1 MIPYARQFAFE
12 PGQVQTVSPLV
23 QRLIA
28 ANPGPFTYTGTGTY
42 VVGRPDPD
50 ASVAVIDPGPMDEA
64 HLQALLAA
72 IGPRQVSHILVTH
85 RHRDHAPLTR
95 PLAQALDATGT
106 APLVLAMAATHRPN
120 HVSAPLDEEED
131 PNFEPDQALSDGQII
146 GGDGWTLEA
155 LFTPGHTSDHVA
167 FALREE
173 NALFSGDHIMGWST
187 SVVAPPDGDMTD
199 YMASLDRVI
208 ERNFTTLW
216 PTHGPPVTQVGPF
229 LQAYRQHRLERE
241 AQVLAQLDDGP
252 ATIADMVPVLYAA
265 VDRRLW
271 PAASLSLQAHLIKL
285 VKEGRVSVDGEADL
299 AATYSRAQG

>member
-1 MIPYARQFAFE
+1 MIPYVRQFAFE

-72 IGPRQVSHILVTH
+72 IGPRRVSHILVTH
-85 RHRDHAPLTR
+85 RHRDHAPLAR
-95 PLAQALDATGT
+95 PLAQALEATGP

-120 HVSAPLDEEED
+120 HVSAPLDEEDD
-131 PNFEPDQALSDGQII
+131 PDFEPDQALFDGQVIK
-146 GGDGWTLEA
+146 GDGWTLEA

-208 ERNFTTLW
+208 ARTFTTLW

-241 AQVLAQLDDGP
+241 AQVLAQLEDGP

-271 PAASLSLQAHLIKL
+271 PAASLSVLAHLIKL
-285 VKEGRVSVDGEADL
+285 VREGRVSVDGEADL